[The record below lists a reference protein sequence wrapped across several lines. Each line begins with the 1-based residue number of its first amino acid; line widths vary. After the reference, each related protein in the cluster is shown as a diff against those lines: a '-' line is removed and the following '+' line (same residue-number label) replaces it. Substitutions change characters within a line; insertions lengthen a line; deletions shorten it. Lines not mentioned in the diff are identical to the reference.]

1 LPQGPT
7 ALKLHHV
14 VAAVVVSGDVLR
26 RCAKDGALP
35 SEVSAALT
43 PSPSCGDTGVEE
55 DQHYEVEKIVDER
68 IPEELPPDRGARAG
82 TCQYQFRVRF
92 KGYGLGDDVWMARH
106 ELGDCEALLEAFQ
119 KSTRPPIWCGE
130 AHPLLWGALEAGQI
144 VDAFNPTATGVDDKL
159 GEWEVVRIVLVAGGK
174 NFSARCWDV
183 HKKCRRIAT
192 GRTWLRDHVNI
203 DGDVDMHST
212 GQEGS
217 VPNGLDDLWDDSDT
231 IGGVAVSFEQAMG
244 VGDPRRCTRS
254 SRKAS

>member
-1 LPQGPT
+1 
-7 ALKLHHV
+7 
-14 VAAVVVSGDVLR
+14 
-26 RCAKDGALP
+26 
-35 SEVSAALT
+35 
-43 PSPSCGDTGVEE
+43 VEE